1 LDCFKI
7 ICIINNL
14 LKDNNI
20 FSLNHRIVFRTISFL
35 YKIITNNNAPLEFK
49 SLFKAQVNKD
59 NKYNLRSNG
68 RTLVV
73 PSRSKSKYG
82 DLRFK
87 IFFANY
93 VNFFRLFDLNLLVST
108 FIHSFLSNII
118 DRLKIEELLKTFE
131 PNLTSSTSNLNLS
144 EVSLI

>member
-1 LDCFKI
+1 VI
-7 ICIINNL
+7 
-14 LKDNNI
+14 
-20 FSLNHRIVFRTISFL
+20 
-35 YKIITNNNAPLEFK
+35 
-49 SLFKAQVNKD
+49 KD

-87 IFFANY
+87 IFFTNY

-108 FIHSFLSNII
+108 FIHSFLYNI
-118 DRLKIEELLKTFE
+118 DRHVKNFLRLAPKF
-131 PNLTSSTSNLNLS
+131 NLNLDYYFYK
-144 EVSLI
+144 

>member
-1 LDCFKI
+1 MDCF
-7 ICIINNL
+7 IINNL

-20 FSLNHRIVFRTISFL
+20 FSFHHRIVFRTTSFL
-35 YKIITNNNAPLEFK
+35 YKIITNNNAPLELK
-49 SLFKAQVNKD
+49 SLLKAQVIND

-73 PSRSKSKYG
+73 SSRSKSKYG

-93 VNFFRLFDLNLLVST
+93 VNFFRLFDVNLLVST
-108 FIHSFLSNII
+108 FIHSFLSNI
-118 DRLKIEELLKTFE
+118 DLYVKNFLRLTPKFNI
-131 PNLTSSTSNLNLS
+131 NLDYYFYK
-144 EVSLI
+144 

>member
-1 LDCFKI
+1 MSISRISNDLIKI
-7 ICIINNL
+7 VFLNN
-14 LKDNNI
+14 NSQINI
-20 FSLNHRIVFRTISFL
+20 FRTTTFL
-35 YKIITNNNAPLEFK
+35 YKIIINNNAPLELK
-49 SLFKAQVNKD
+49 SLLKAQVIND

-87 IFFANY
+87 NFFANY

-108 FIHSFLSNII
+108 FIHSFLSNI
-118 DRLKIEELLKTFE
+118 DLYVKSF
-131 PNLTSSTSNLNLS
+131 LS
-144 EVSLI
+144 V